1 MLGVLP
7 VFALLYKAC
16 GRAISG
22 NLRVGGFL
30 LHSYV
35 YAFPCAHS
43 FTVLH
48 ALGVLA
54 LFRVTS
60 MCDSDVKLALL

>member
-7 VFALLYKAC
+7 VFALLYKAS
-16 GRAISG
+16 GRAISS
-22 NLRVGGFL
+22 NPRVSGFL
-30 LHSYV
+30 LHFYV

-43 FTVLH
+43 FSVLH

-54 LFRVTS
+54 HFRVTS
-60 MCDSDVKLALL
+60 MCDSDVKLVLL

>member
-22 NLRVGGFL
+22 NLGVVL
-30 LHSYV
+30 LHFYV

-60 MCDSDVKLALL
+60 ICDSDVKLALL